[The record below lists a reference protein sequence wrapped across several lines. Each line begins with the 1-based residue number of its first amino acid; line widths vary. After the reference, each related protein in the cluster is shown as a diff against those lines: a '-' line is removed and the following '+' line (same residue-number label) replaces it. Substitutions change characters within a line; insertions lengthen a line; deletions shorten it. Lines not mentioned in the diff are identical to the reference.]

1 MFLVLFEV
9 FGDAAVRTLLL
20 RLKQQD
26 CEARVFPWNAL
37 SCAKKDLPYPSS
49 LFTPTPFSFSLLAFN
64 IFYIQLYIYM
74 SFALKLIPMMFGLSI
89 LAKKQK
95 TKKKKNNKTKPFC
108 FYCYCVRCSVILS
121 FQRASRL
128 GKIKKN
134 KNETRGNLRKRAG
147 PSKGELLFGER
158 RTNWQE

>member
-49 LFTPTPFSFSLLAFN
+49 LFTPTPLSFSLLAFN

-95 TKKKKNNKTKPFC
+95 TQKKKKKITKRNRFV
-108 FYCYCVRCSVILS
+108 FIVI
-121 FQRASRL
+121 AYVVV
-128 GKIKKN
+128 
-134 KNETRGNLRKRAG
+134 
-147 PSKGELLFGER
+147 LFFHFNAPLVWEK
-158 RTNWQE
+158 

>member
-9 FGDAAVRTLLL
+9 FGDVAVRTLLL

-49 LFTPTPFSFSLLAFN
+49 LFTPTPLSFSLLAFN

-95 TKKKKNNKTKPFC
+95 TQKKKKKITKRNRFV
-108 FYCYCVRCSVILS
+108 FIVI
-121 FQRASRL
+121 AYVVV
-128 GKIKKN
+128 
-134 KNETRGNLRKRAG
+134 
-147 PSKGELLFGER
+147 LFFHFNAPLVWEK
-158 RTNWQE
+158 